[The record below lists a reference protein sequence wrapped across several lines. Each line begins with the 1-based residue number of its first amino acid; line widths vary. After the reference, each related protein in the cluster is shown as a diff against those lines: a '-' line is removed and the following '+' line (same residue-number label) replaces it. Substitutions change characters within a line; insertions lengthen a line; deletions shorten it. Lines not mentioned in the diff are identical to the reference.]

1 LSTLKVGEN
10 SQERNKIPINC
21 TKILQYRFFFLF
33 LQIRK
38 SSTMPEYKHVPFR
51 YQILNRCFRN
61 PYREYTID
69 DLVNECNKALRNVGK
84 TEVSKRTIQN
94 DINILEADYG
104 IQLNEKLKRGRQ
116 RLYRYVD
123 TNYTLPIV
131 RINDEE
137 RHKLQD
143 AIRILNHFEGEP
155 LYDWAKTLLMQIEGG
170 LFDED
175 SSQVVSFQTNI
186 DLKGLNHFS
195 KLLQAIITKRVLKL
209 KYTPYGK
216 DQLSAT
222 IYPYYLKEYNNRWF
236 LIAQAKGYDSYANY
250 ALDRIDEFKE
260 VALPYKEP
268 EVDFSE
274 YFDDVVGVSVP
285 EGEPE
290 DIIIKVDKKRFNY
303 ISTKPIHL
311 TQRIME
317 ETDDY
322 VVISIN
328 VKVNRELEALL
339 LSFGSDVKIL
349 SPDTFRKRI
358 AEKIQAMNQKYMN
371 CEENLH
377 N

>member
-1 LSTLKVGEN
+1 MV
-10 SQERNKIPINC
+10 
-21 TKILQYRFFFLF
+21 
-33 LQIRK
+33 
-38 SSTMPEYKHVPFR
+38 MPEYKLMPLR

-61 PYREYTID
+61 PYKEYTID
-69 DLVNECNKALRNVGK
+69 DLVDECNDALRNAGK

-116 RLYRYVD
+116 RLYRYAD
-123 TNYTLPIV
+123 TNYSLPSF

-170 LFDED
+170 LFDDD
-175 SSQVVSFQTNI
+175 SSQVVSFQTNL

-216 DQLSAT
+216 EQLSVT

-236 LIAQAKGYDSYANY
+236 LIAQVKGYDSYANY

-285 EGEPE
+285 DGESE

-303 ISTKPIHL
+303 ISTKPLHL
-311 TQRIME
+311 SQRIQE
-317 ETDDY
+317 ENDEFAI
-322 VVISIN
+322 ISIN
-328 VKVNRELEALL
+328 VKINKELIALL
-339 LSFGSDVKIL
+339 LSFGPDVEVISPASLKAEIKKNISALSDIY
-349 SPDTFRKRI
+349 RI
-358 AEKIQAMNQKYMN
+358 IEGK
-371 CEENLH
+371 
-377 N
+377 